1 MSLFKITWS
10 TDKVEHVIQEE
21 AQNLEAFLNI
31 HFGSAWES
39 AKEAGVQV
47 EHLVGEAATAALKL
61 LGLEPVEEPAALEVE
76 VPNTGDAPEGLGQGE
91 QPEQP
96 EQHEQTEQP
105 AEPVAEQQP
114 VEP

>member
-21 AQNLEAFLNI
+21 AKSLEDFLNI
-31 HFGSAWES
+31 QFGSAWES

-96 EQHEQTEQP
+96 EQP

>member
-10 TDKVEHVIQEE
+10 TDKVEYVIQEE
-21 AQNLEAFLNI
+21 AKSLEDFLNI
-31 HFGSAWES
+31 QFGSAWES

-47 EHLVGEAATAALKL
+47 EHLVDLVGEAATAALKL
-61 LGLEPVEEPAALEVE
+61 LGLEQVEEPAALEVE

-91 QPEQP
+91 Q
-96 EQHEQTEQP
+96 TEQP